1 MATIKTAYTMEQT
14 VALVEAYKA
23 SPTVD
28 TVNAFAESFGKSVK
42 SIVAKLSREGVY
54 QKKAYVTKAGIAP
67 VKKDSLADVIGSA
80 CNLSDAETDSLAK
93 ANKTALV
100 KIANVLKLE
109 AAE

>member
-1 MATIKTAYTMEQT
+1 M
-14 VALVEAYKA
+14 ALVEAYKA
-23 SPTVD
+23 NPSAD
-28 TVNAFAESFGKSVK
+28 TVAAFAEQFGKSVK

-80 CNLSDAETDSLAK
+80 CGLSDAETDSLAK

-109 AAE
+109 SAE